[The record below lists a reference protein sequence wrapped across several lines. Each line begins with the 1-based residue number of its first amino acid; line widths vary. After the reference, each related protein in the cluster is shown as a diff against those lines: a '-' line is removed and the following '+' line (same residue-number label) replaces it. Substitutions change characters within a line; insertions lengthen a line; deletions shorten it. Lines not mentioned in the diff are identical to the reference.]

1 MCEIKPMNDI
11 YNQDITEFVQRQH
24 FYDQIELFFDDLP
37 LEHVLYGETAE
48 GPTQASIFR
57 EADLMVQEIIEV
69 WSMGDMEKTIQK
81 ASQLP
86 LDQMMPS
93 LHACS
98 KMREV
103 LRSIVPNYPRPI
115 LGLDISALGPVLEA
129 LRQRAADLGVE
140 LLKLKYDE
148 LLYRWFEH
156 MGRYGEARE
165 VLKGIIRVVAKRGDR
180 MSLAIMINN
189 YAFEFLLEKRW
200 RYAIPLFGAAAK
212 LFRDIDIGEYAN
224 ARSNQLFCEL
234 ESSNFGFNEAT
245 VEELETLADILEMEG
260 SWHKRKP
267 LMLLARIHESTG
279 NLELAFQF
287 ARKALKPPVNRNSLY
302 YKEDVEFVKRMRN
315 LIAKRKSMV

>member
-1 MCEIKPMNDI
+1 MYEIKLMNEI
-11 YNQDITEFVQRQH
+11 YDQDIADLVRRQQ
-24 FYDQIELFFDDLP
+24 FYGQTELFFDDLP
-37 LEHVLYGETAE
+37 LEHILYGERAE

-57 EADLMVQEIIEV
+57 EADVMVQEIIEV
-69 WSMGDMEKTIQK
+69 WSTGDMEKTIQK

-86 LDQMMPS
+86 FDQMMPS

-165 VLKGIIRVVAKRGDR
+165 ILKGIIPLVAKRGDR
-180 MSLAIMINN
+180 AYLAVMINN
-189 YAFEFLLEKRW
+189 YAFEFLLQKRW

-234 ESSNFGFNEAT
+234 ESSHFGFNETT
-245 VEELETLADILEMEG
+245 VEELETLADILEIED

-267 LMLLARIHESTG
+267 IMLLARIYELKGKMESAF
-279 NLELAFQF
+279 ELAK
-287 ARKALKPPVNRNSLY
+287 KALRPPVNRNSWY
-302 YKEDVEFVKRMRN
+302 YKEDIEFVKRMRS
-315 LIAKRKSMV
+315 LIAKRKV